1 MNFILSFT
9 IIMLVI
15 IAIDDLK
22 GRQNEPKPKQI
33 KGLFARNQNVTLLK
47 HRN

>member
-1 MNFILSFT
+1 MNYILSFT

-22 GRQNEPKPKQI
+22 GRQMQPTPRQI
-33 KGLFARNQNVTLLK
+33 KGLFARKSNVTLSE

>member
-22 GRQNEPKPKQI
+22 GRQIQPKPKQI
-33 KGLFARNQNVTLLK
+33 KGLFARKSNVTL
-47 HRN
+47 